1 VDELLRFAD
10 YGIDLAIMAALIYII
25 EIKKW
30 NSSNWTQFFVIP
42 GRNPLFIYLLSELL
56 VISLYMIPVASGGDL
71 FSWINRSLFQKLI
84 PGAVGSLLFAISF
97 MMICWGVG
105 WLLDRKRI
113 YVRV

>member
-1 VDELLRFAD
+1 
-10 YGIDLAIMAALIYII
+10 
-25 EIKKW
+25 
-30 NSSNWTQFFVIP
+30 
-42 GRNPLFIYLLSELL
+42 
-56 VISLYMIPVASGGDL
+56 VASGGDL